1 MKTILTKSNFSKKEG
16 VAVHMVVLHFVYML
30 VMNKKI
36 STFMDQ
42 SNDSFKKDVY
52 YRLLANAHY
61 NWRKLLSLSSLK
73 ILSLLHKVQDAK
85 LVRVLI
91 LDDTVEDKVG
101 KNIEGS
107 CDNLWSNKA
116 KRKIRGVNVV
126 SLNYSDGYSNF
137 MLDFAIAMNNYA
149 RVKIEEFTNIID
161 HRTNAH
167 KRRLESLKGKSQ
179 IAIEMIKRA
188 VASGIYADYLL
199 VDSWYSKPVF
209 IETMNEL
216 GLQVISRMVN
226 NDRIWNFTGE
236 KKTLDGIYNKFKK
249 LKTIKMGQYGKK
261 IKFEYFGVIVEH
273 KKAGKLKIVFIKT
286 KENLIPI
293 VSTNLDLSDEEIID
307 IYKRRWDIEQGY
319 KELREH
325 FGFGK
330 EENRIYEALIARIT
344 LSFFTYNVVSYIN
357 RISNEPKTIGGLFK
371 DLYS

>member
-1 MKTILTKSNFSKKEG
+1 M
-16 VAVHMVVLHFVYML
+16 
-30 VMNKKI
+30 
-36 STFMDQ
+36 
-42 SNDSFKKDVY
+42 
-52 YRLLANAHY
+52 
-61 NWRKLLSLSSLK
+61 
-73 ILSLLHKVQDAK
+73 LSLLHKVQDAK

-236 KKTLDGIYNKFKK
+236 KKLLMVSITSLKSLK
-249 LKTIKMGQYGKK
+249 LLRWVNM
-261 IKFEYFGVIVEH
+261 
-273 KKAGKLKIVFIKT
+273 A
-286 KENLIPI
+286 
-293 VSTNLDLSDEEIID
+293 
-307 IYKRRWDIEQGY
+307 KR
-319 KELREH
+319 
-325 FGFGK
+325 
-330 EENRIYEALIARIT
+330 
-344 LSFFTYNVVSYIN
+344 
-357 RISNEPKTIGGLFK
+357 
-371 DLYS
+371 